1 MKPTPSM
8 ILYKVT
14 PPKSKISLNN
24 IQELFLIKTLTD
36 VTVDKY
42 WSSYDFKKVMYVKME
57 NIMYKIFNKK
67 HNKYLSYF

>member
-67 HNKYLSYF
+67 